1 MKVLSLFDGMS
12 CGQIALEKVGAKV
25 DTYYASEIQPQSIQ
39 ITQKN
44 YPNTVQLG
52 DITKL
57 STQDLDELGEID
69 LLIGGSPCFVAGTLI
84 TTKEGYKNIEDIEIG
99 DEVLTHTNSFKKV
112 VEPMVNQAEG
122 IYNIR
127 IQGSPINTVTGEH
140 PYYVRE
146 MYRTYKKEEGKRKN
160 RRNWTEPKWV
170 KAKDLDPK
178 KHFVGFAENQ
188 LEENPYGITETEA
201 WLIGRYVADG
211 YLRTGKRSGKGR
223 EGQYNNQVIFCIG
236 KHKLNDFKE
245 QAGEEYYIGYA
256 EDRTV
261 FKGRLINKRMTEL
274 CLKAGRGSE
283 NKVVPDFIL
292 NLPKELLEMFLNG
305 YLSGDGYENSK
316 EIRAVSISQKL
327 IFGLGQVVQKVYNT
341 PYSIYYHEPAKTKV
355 IEGRTVNQKPQW
367 SIAFSKARKKQN
379 KAVYIEGMLWK
390 PIKKVEYDKDFCG
403 EVYNFEVE
411 EDNSYVA
418 NNVTVHNCQNLSRT
432 VINDIKHN
440 QGLKGAKS
448 SLFYE
453 YLRVLEYVKPKYFLL
468 ENVESMKSEDKDIIT
483 EALGVEPVMINSGLV
498 SAQDRKRY
506 YWTNIPNVTQP
517 IDKGLVLS
525 DIVLSKVPDKYW
537 YKHSVTFHGD
547 DKRPVATLDMNVNYD
562 MLKRVYGLHQKSPT
576 LTGVRGGHH
585 QKKVLQ
591 YGKARK
597 LTPTEYELLQTVP
610 LGYTEGVAD
619 SHRYNMLG
627 DGWTVDVI
635 AHIFK
640 GLKNI

>member
-12 CGQIALEKVGAKV
+12 CGQIALERIGIKV

-44 YPNTVQLG
+44 YPDTKQLG

-69 LLIGGSPCFVAGTLI
+69 LLIGGSP
-84 TTKEGYKNIEDIEIG
+84 
-99 DEVLTHTNSFKKV
+99 
-112 VEPMVNQAEG
+112 
-122 IYNIR
+122 
-127 IQGSPINTVTGEH
+127 
-140 PYYVRE
+140 
-146 MYRTYKKEEGKRKN
+146 
-160 RRNWTEPKWV
+160 
-170 KAKDLDPK
+170 
-178 KHFVGFAENQ
+178 
-188 LEENPYGITETEA
+188 
-201 WLIGRYVADG
+201 
-211 YLRTGKRSGKGR
+211 
-223 EGQYNNQVIFCIG
+223 
-236 KHKLNDFKE
+236 
-245 QAGEEYYIGYA
+245 
-256 EDRTV
+256 
-261 FKGRLINKRMTEL
+261 
-274 CLKAGRGSE
+274 
-283 NKVVPDFIL
+283 
-292 NLPKELLEMFLNG
+292 
-305 YLSGDGYENSK
+305 
-316 EIRAVSISQKL
+316 
-327 IFGLGQVVQKVYNT
+327 
-341 PYSIYYHEPAKTKV
+341 
-355 IEGRTVNQKPQW
+355 
-367 SIAFSKARKKQN
+367 
-379 KAVYIEGMLWK
+379 
-390 PIKKVEYDKDFCG
+390 
-403 EVYNFEVE
+403 
-411 EDNSYVA
+411 
-418 NNVTVHNCQNLSRT
+418 CQNLSRT

-537 YKHSVTFHGD
+537 YKHSVTFHGN
-547 DKRPVATLDMNVNYD
+547 DKRPVATLNMNVNYD

-610 LGYTEGVAD
+610 LGYSEGVAD